1 LRNLRVVAS
10 LRDFF
15 YTKQF
20 NDKHA
25 VMDKAGLYIHFP
37 FCTQKCNY
45 CDFYSVK
52 TDPTTVEY
60 YIETLIQ
67 EIGFYSNHPIFS
79 QTKFASIFFGGGTPS
94 LLSSNQLNRII
105 KKLYQ
110 TFNFAPD
117 REFTIETN
125 PESLSTN
132 KLKDYFSS
140 GVNRLSIG
148 VQSFSDV
155 ALKRLGRNHKSQQ
168 AEDAIFWAQD
178 VGFQNISIDLIF
190 AIPGLSQVQWEANLR
205 RAINLNPHHIS
216 TYGLTIAPGTVL
228 EKRIK
233 IGLEI
238 RQGEETERQ
247 MYLSTIDFLT
257 EHNYQQYEISNFAK
271 PGFKC
276 LHNETYWDFSPY
288 LSFGPSAHSYW
299 ENRRQWNV
307 NSVNK
312 YFKSIKNGKKPIAEF
327 ENLTPEQKQL
337 EFIFL
342 SLRQSTGVNIEKFE
356 QLFQISF
363 LKTFKASIK
372 KLESYPGD
380 RLFTFENNFF
390 KLTSEGFVF
399 YNEICGFF
407 V

>member
-1 LRNLRVVAS
+1 
-10 LRDFF
+10 
-15 YTKQF
+15 
-20 NDKHA
+20 
-25 VMDKAGLYIHFP
+25 MDKAGLYIHFP

-52 TDPTTVEY
+52 ITPTTVEY
-60 YIETLIQ
+60 YIEALIQ
-67 EIGFYSNHPIFS
+67 EIGFYSNHPLFS
-79 QTKFASIFFGGGTPS
+79 QTKFASIFLGGGTPS

-105 KKLYQ
+105 NKLYQ
-110 TFNFAPD
+110 TFNFASD
-117 REFTIETN
+117 IEFTIEAN

-132 KLKDYFSS
+132 KLKEYFSS

-155 ALKRLGRNHKSQQ
+155 DLKRLGRSHNSQQ
-168 AEDAIFWAQD
+168 AEDAILWAQD
-178 VGFQNISIDLIF
+178 VGFLNISIDLIF

-216 TYGLTIAPGTVL
+216 IYGLTIAPGTIL

-233 IGLEI
+233 NGFEI

-247 MYLSTIDFLT
+247 MYLSTIVFLT
-257 EHNYQQYEISNFAK
+257 EYDYQQYEISNFAK

-276 LHNETYWDFSPY
+276 LHNETYWDFSHY

-312 YFKSIKNGKKPIAEF
+312 YFESIKKGKKPIAEF

-342 SLRQSTGVNIEKFE
+342 SLRRTSGIDIYKFNGY
-356 QLFQISF
+356 FQISF
-363 LKTFKASIK
+363 LKRFKDSIN
-372 KLESYPGD
+372 KLENYSGD
-380 RLFTFENNFF
+380 KLFTFKKNRF
-390 KLTSEGFVF
+390 KLTSEGFVL